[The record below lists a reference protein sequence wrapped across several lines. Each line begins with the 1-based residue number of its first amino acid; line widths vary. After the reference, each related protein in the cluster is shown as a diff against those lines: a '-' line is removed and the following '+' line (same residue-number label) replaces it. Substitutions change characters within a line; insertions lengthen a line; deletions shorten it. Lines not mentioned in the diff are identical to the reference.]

1 MSSISRSNASIPSGN
16 GFFITIAS
24 PADKVFTQAT
34 LDAYSGSITLENL
47 GSVVNVTSG
56 NATTGAKAL
65 NTPLIGGTPAGGVS
79 AEISVEFGVGKIVK
93 DLGKTLYLQQNG
105 QNVIIYKYVTIVNNV
120 TGEGAYPTAASGGV
134 DSDNGFY
141 LPVWSADSTLLV
153 PVVRTGY

>member
-1 MSSISRSNASIPSGN
+1 MSSVSRSNAAIPLGN
-16 GFFITIAS
+16 GFFITINS
-24 PADKVFTQAT
+24 PINKVFTQAT
-34 LDAYSGSITLENL
+34 LDAYSGAITVENL

-65 NTPLIGGTPAGGVS
+65 NTALIAANGGVS
-79 AEISVEFGVGKIVK
+79 TAISGQFGANKIVK

-105 QNVIIYKYVTIVNNV
+105 QNVIIYKYVTIVFNV
-120 TGEGAYPTAASGGV
+120 TGEGAYPTASVSGE